1 MHIWDI
7 KSFNEIVP
15 MASVPKFKSAD
26 GTMVRALRYTFY
38 TSNRNHNKL
47 KLEFGGA
54 SSSVWL
60 KKVFISNPY
69 GNMLVRAHTGPN
81 NISGM
86 EIEINL
92 GDYQGPAYTVEVQIP
107 DLNYGSGH
115 LFWINA
121 WYIGD

>member
-1 MHIWDI
+1 M
-7 KSFNEIVP
+7 
-15 MASVPKFKSAD
+15 
-26 GTMVRALRYTFY
+26 RALRYTFY
-38 TSNRNHNKL
+38 TLTNPNHKL
-47 KLEFGGA
+47 KLQLGGA

-92 GDYQGPAYTVEVQIP
+92 GDYKGPAYTVEVQIP
-107 DLNYGSGH
+107 NLNYGSGH

-121 WYIGD
+121 CYITE